1 MNYWEK
7 IFGSYLNSGIY
18 NSGPVRKNSLIKK
31 VAARNNLNHTIIDTK
46 RVIDKNSFL
55 STMAQS
61 LDFPAYFAMNWDALS
76 ECLTDMSWKPASG
89 YVLVLTNF
97 RAVRGNIAS
106 DLEIIQ
112 RIFDSTVQYWKE
124 RGTGFYI
131 ILSE

>member
-18 NSGPVRKNSLIKK
+18 TSGPVRKNSLIKK
-31 VAARNNLNHTIIDTK
+31 AAAGNNLNYTIIDTK
-46 RVIDKNSFL
+46 KVIDKNSFL
-55 STMAQS
+55 YTMEHS
-61 LDFPAYFAMNWDALS
+61 LDFPAYFGMNWDALS
-76 ECLTDMSWKPASG
+76 ENLTDMSWKPASG

-97 RAVRGNIAS
+97 RAVRGNIGS
-106 DLEIIQ
+106 DLEIIN

-124 RGTGFYI
+124 RGSGFYI